1 MNKVVSLLEW
11 FIIINSKP
19 HHERNVGNN
28 CFFLRR
34 IKDLRFQIFWESSCK
49 RRINLSQMFL
59 NDGTSVA
66 VCSFTLICV
75 IICLMC
81 FSFTVFW
88 TSWWQRLDLA
98 AILSPVPNRNRSH
111 SKRKK
116 GTNDN
121 LPLVAVRVLMYRIS
135 DDLSTGHSNRQQ
147 LSLTP
152 FIIYWLTIYEK

>member
-121 LPLVAVRVLMYRIS
+121 LPLWQLGCWCTESVMTFLPDTQI
-135 DDLSTGHSNRQQ
+135 GSN
-147 LSLTP
+147 
-152 FIIYWLTIYEK
+152 YH